1 MCTAAGKHTTT
12 LHASRQLQWAVMP
25 LQELLS
31 AGEMYAD
38 IHKALDERTIGHN
51 PERLNLLKGGMVY
64 SNKVTTVSPT
74 YAQEARSG
82 GAAGFLRSVISEPKI
97 GAKFSG
103 ILNGIDTTFWSPSTD
118 PLIPAPFNAKSPAG
132 KALCKRFLQ
141 RGLGLQEDESVPLVA
156 CITRLVPQK
165 GIHLIRHSVHHCAGN
180 NAQFVL
186 LGSGHA
192 DGDFRSMAEHDFKD
206 SDAVRCAHSCKL
218 LIV

>member
-1 MCTAAGKHTTT
+1 MH
-12 LHASRQLQWAVMP
+12 
-25 LQELLS
+25 

-64 SNKVTTVSPT
+64 SNKITTVSPT
-74 YAQEARSG
+74 YAEEARSG
-82 GAAGFLRSVISEPKI
+82 GAAGFLRTVLGEPHI

-103 ILNGIDTTFWSPSTD
+103 VLNGIDTSFWCPSTD
-118 PLIPAPFNAKSPAG
+118 PLIPAPFNAEWPDG

-141 RGLGLQEDESVPLVA
+141 TGLGLKVDVNAPLAV

-165 GIHLIRHSVHHCAGN
+165 GIHLIRHSVHHMARDG
-180 NAQFVL
+180 AQFVL

-192 DGDFRSMAEHDFKD
+192 DGDFRSMADNDFKD
-206 SDAVRCAHSCKL
+206 SKAVRYSSTYSSTRSGFKCPKHMNSVQGQTKEASTDREFS
-218 LIV
+218 VSV